1 MGIYKLCRFRAV
13 QPQVPQVAHKRDYF
27 PDYQQNGPD
36 GWAARRAGER
46 IRTSGQGHR
55 RRLLMGHRRSL
66 PMGYRRKLLMG
77 HGRRLL
83 IGHPREGLRNPR
95 LEFRFMIEV
104 LDDALGDPRH
114 VELNIRLHRDV

>member
-1 MGIYKLCRFRAV
+1 MQMLGRPGQHGKRHGEIIVLPEIYKLCRFRAV

-55 RRLLMGHRRSL
+55 RRLLMGHRRRL
-66 PMGYRRKLLMG
+66 PMGYRRRLLMG

-83 IGHPREGLRNPR
+83 IGHPRGLTQSAP
-95 LEFRFMIEV
+95 
-104 LDDALGDPRH
+104 
-114 VELNIRLHRDV
+114 